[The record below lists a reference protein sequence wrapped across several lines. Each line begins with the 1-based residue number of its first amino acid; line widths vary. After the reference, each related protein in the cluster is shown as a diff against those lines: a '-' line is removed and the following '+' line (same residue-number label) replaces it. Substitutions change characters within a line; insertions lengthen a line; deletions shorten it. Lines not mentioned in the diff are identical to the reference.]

1 MKSQDYIHKFM
12 REVYNFFKRYDSTE
26 PITLQD
32 LTCVYV
38 YDEGFPDDNIHEWI
52 DEDGETPIH
61 YAVRFWETSSL
72 GILLEESDENGNRFN
87 ILQRNKQGKT
97 AMRLAFEYGNIA
109 AVDYLACYYPA
120 WFQKKLRNAIKS
132 FARRTA
138 TI

>member
-12 REVYNFFKRYDSTE
+12 REVYSFFKHYESNE

-32 LTCVYV
+32 LMRISV
-38 YDEGFPDDNIHEWI
+38 YDEGFPDENIHEWI

-72 GILLEESDENGNRFN
+72 GILLEESDDNGNLFN

-97 AMRLAFEYGNIA
+97 AMRVAFEYGNVA
-109 AVDYLACYYPA
+109 AVDYLSYYYPA
-120 WFQKKLRNAIKS
+120 WFQKKLRNAIKP

>member
-12 REVYNFFKRYDSTE
+12 REVYSFFKHRGSDE
-26 PITLQD
+26 PITIQD
-32 LTCVYV
+32 LTYISVPE
-38 YDEGFPDDNIHEWI
+38 EGCPDDNIHEWI
-52 DEDGETPIH
+52 DEDGDTPLH
-61 YAVRFWETSSL
+61 YAVVFWETASL
-72 GILLEESDENGNRFN
+72 PPLLYGEDANGNQFN
-87 ILQRNKQGKT
+87 ILQRNKRGKT

-109 AVDYLACYYPA
+109 AIDFLAYHYPY